1 MKYILFIS
9 LMCLG
14 CKKEILN
21 QSAKQRTVTTEQL
34 KLPPWSKPHK
44 LDSAYL
50 SKLFQRF
57 GR

>member
-1 MKYILFIS
+1 MKYLLFIP
-9 LMCLG
+9 LLCFA
-14 CKKEILN
+14 CKKETINPLI
-21 QSAKQRTVTTEQL
+21 QQRTVTTEQL
-34 KLPPWSKPHK
+34 KLPPWNKPHK